1 MRNLERTTLQ
11 NQLDRL
17 KKKAATIRQG
27 HDPMPTMLERLQAA
41 TDAERLAQQ
50 EAEAAIKPMTCFSGD
65 HRINLGR
72 RTVERVQHL
81 YCSTE
86 CRTKFYACRMGADI
100 VAA

>member
-1 MRNLERTTLQ
+1 MLLQ

-17 KKKAATIRQG
+17 KKKTATIQRD

-50 EAEAAIKPMTCFSGD
+50 EAEAAMKPMICFSGELC
-65 HRINLGR
+65 INLGR
-72 RTVERVQHL
+72 RTVDRVQHL
-81 YCSTE
+81 YCSAE
-86 CRTKFYACRMGADI
+86 CRTRFYACRISADI